1 MMTSRKDE
9 YSTIG
14 VSQDEVAVR
23 PVRVID
29 VAYENQCFS
38 DNSLSITEMVW
49 SYDFYGIAVFDYGY
63 FGDDYA
69 YKGSGGRGEGAG
81 GGYKVAASAKAGAP
95 APSPFQGAGGS
106 AG

>member
-1 MMTSRKDE
+1 MMTSRKDQ
-9 YSTIG
+9 YNTIG
-14 VSQDEVAVR
+14 ASHEEHAMR
-23 PVRVID
+23 APRVID

-81 GGYKVAASAKAGAP
+81 GGYKVVNSVKP
-95 APSPFQGAGGS
+95 NAPSPYAGAGGG

>member
-14 VSQDEVAVR
+14 VSQDEIAVR

-81 GGYKVAASAKAGAP
+81 GGYKVVNSVKP
-95 APSPFQGAGGS
+95 SAPSPYQGAAGGG